1 MLKFLKSIM
10 LAGTASLLISFNPAS
25 ADTLRVGVWDLP
37 PGKGNPFTG
46 RSVPSVFVWD
56 AVFDPLV
63 RISATGGPEAVL
75 AKSWKAIEPT
85 RWRFVLKE
93 GVTFSNGAALTA
105 DAVVATIE
113 YLLTEDGRAS
123 SVGGEVRN
131 ISAVEKINDMTVDI
145 VTSGPDPVLPN
156 KLGLVFIVEPGAWA
170 KLGPEGFAETPVG
183 TGAFKVDGWGTNEAN
198 LVANKGSWRAPKI
211 DGITIVELPD
221 RAARLQALLSNQIHV
236 GFGFSPDNIAQI
248 EAAGM
253 KVMAS
258 SAPQV
263 MSLAFATEAN
273 PDSPFN
279 NVKVRK
285 AANLAVNRDLIAEV
299 LLAGLG
305 KGASQAGTETAFG
318 YDPSLSSYPYDPEQ
332 AKKLLAEAGYP
343 NGFSATAH
351 VVVGSFPADSEIYQ
365 QAAIDLEAIGIK
377 LELQQIRFPEWLKFF
392 LKNTWPGEMF
402 GSSWNTAPYMDTIR
416 PYTYMTCAKKVPH
429 FCDESMTPLFKAT
442 FEEFDPEARR
452 GLLQK
457 LHAKTM
463 EVLPALFLVEQVDVT
478 GITAGVSG
486 LSYTNRNVNY
496 DNVTIKK

>member
-1 MLKFLKSIM
+1 MLKFIKTMM
-10 LAGTASLLISFNPAS
+10 LTGAASLLLSMSPAL
-25 ADTLRVGVWDLP
+25 AETLRVGVWDLP

-75 AKSWKAIEPT
+75 AKSWESVEPT

-93 GVTFSNGAALTA
+93 GVSFSNGAPVNA

-113 YLLTEDGRAS
+113 YLLTEEGRAS

-131 ISAVEKINDMTVDI
+131 ISGVAKVNDMTVDI
-145 VTSGPDPVLPN
+145 TTSGPDPVLPN

-170 KLGPEGFAETPVG
+170 ELGPEGFADAPVG
-183 TGAFKVDGWGTNEAN
+183 SGAFKVEGWGTNEAR
-198 LVANKGSWRAPKI
+198 LVANKTSWRAPKI
-211 DGITIVELPD
+211 DGMTIVELPE
-221 RAARLQALLSNQIHV
+221 RAARLQALLSNQIDV
-236 GFGFSPDNIAQI
+236 GFGFSPDNIGQI

-258 SAPQV
+258 PAPQV
-263 MSLAFATEAN
+263 MSLAFATEAH

-279 NVKVRK
+279 DVRVRK
-285 AANLAVNRDLIAEV
+285 AANLAVNRDVIAEV

-305 KGASQAGTETAFG
+305 NGASQAGTPTAFG
-318 YDPSLSSYPYDPEQ
+318 YDPSLSSYPYDPDQ

-343 NGFSATAH
+343 DGFSATAH

-365 QAAIDLEAIGIK
+365 QAAIDLAAVGIK
-377 LELQQIRFPEWLKFF
+377 LELQQIRFPEWLGFF

-416 PYTYMTCAKKVPH
+416 PYTYMTCAKRVPH

-442 FEEFDPEARR
+442 FEEFNPQARR

-478 GITAGVSG
+478 AMASGVSG
-486 LSYTNRNVNY
+486 LSYKNRSVNY
-496 DNVTIKK
+496 DAVTISR